1 MDTLER
7 YFSHSVTRS
16 RIVPLSLLL
25 WTSFKSSE
33 FIKFSA
39 INYHSVYIQI
49 FALSLS
55 RIVAGFCSRNVLSQQ
70 HDLGRS
76 DLRGLCFSL
85 RIWSRANV
93 RLRDTT
99 TLRILPPVSWPRST
113 NLPRTFLSLSADIF
127 YYLFFFYFFFLSDTA
142 CNIHNIISTH
152 VSVVHYSCG
161 N

>member
-70 HDLGRS
+70 HDLGSTRPLFLSKDLIPCERS
-76 DLRGLCFSL
+76 PKGHDDLENPTSSFVAP
-85 RIWSRANV
+85 IHE
-93 RLRDTT
+93 
-99 TLRILPPVSWPRST
+99 PST
-113 NLPRTFLSLSADIF
+113 NLPFSLRRYILLSFLF
-127 YYLFFFYFFFLSDTA
+127 LFFLF
-142 CNIHNIISTH
+142 
-152 VSVVHYSCG
+152 V
-161 N
+161 

>member
-113 NLPRTFLSLSADIF
+113 NAFLSPPIYFIIF
-127 YYLFFFYFFFLSDTA
+127 SFFIFSFCLTLRVTYITSYRHT
-142 CNIHNIISTH
+142 
-152 VSVVHYSCG
+152 
-161 N
+161 